1 MVNNQKQKPKKN
13 YINNP
18 DFLQALV
25 DYKEKKRVNPDE
37 PIPNYIGE
45 CFMKIAE
52 GLSHKPNFINYTYR
66 DEMIGDG
73 IENCLMYFENF
84 DPERSKNPFAY
95 FTQIIYFAFLR
106 RIAKEKKQTYVK
118 YKATEQFGVQS
129 VLFDALDEIAGQ
141 NSKLTVRILGR
152 WLERHAGQLCTGL
165 RLVLANKTNGLKRWT
180 VMRTVERAATEK
192 TNPIVAR
199 VAPSCEIQDADD
211 VIAASQLDDVEIF

>member
-1 MVNNQKQKPKKN
+1 MA
-13 YINNP
+13 
-18 DFLQALV
+18 ALMA
-25 DYKEKKRVNPDE
+25 YKEAKRLNDNA

-84 DPERSKNPFAY
+84 NPDKSNNPFAY

-118 YKATEQFGVQS
+118 YKATEQFGI
-129 VLFDALDEIAGQ
+129 LDEFEMTEMEDGTTRQFEMYDNLSEFIETYETTQQTKKKKVVIKKKG
-141 NSKLTVRILGR
+141 
-152 WLERHAGQLCTGL
+152 LEHFI
-165 RLVLANKTNGLKRWT
+165 
-180 VMRTVERAATEK
+180 EE
-192 TNPIVAR
+192 
-199 VAPSCEIQDADD
+199 
-211 VIAASQLDDVEIF
+211 